1 MFTVGIDMGG
11 TFTDGYVSDGVRT
24 TVCKVPTTHFDL
36 SQSVVGCLR
45 RAAEDFGIELEKFL
59 ADVDLLRIA
68 TTIGTN
74 AVVEG
79 TGDAVGVIVEPGAE
93 RSLYG
98 PATTSPAEGVFVEAD
113 HVRGVPID
121 GDTDELLRHC
131 RELIGVGVR
140 RVVVSFRRG
149 NDRAEQ
155 DLRQV
160 VATRY
165 PEHYLRSIPLSIGSE
180 LPYPP
185 DHEVRTNTASLNA
198 YVSRPMAKLLY
209 RTEGLLQQEGLRVPV
224 MAVRSDASA
233 GRVARTTAI
242 ATYSSGPACGLSLV
256 ARLAHDY
263 GDHLAL
269 GFDMG
274 GTTLDLGLVV
284 DGEYPVDATP
294 ELRGVRVALP
304 VPRITSI
311 GLGGSSIAAA
321 GNDGGSVVTVGSD
334 SAGAIPGPACFGR
347 GGSAPTVTD
356 ADVVLG
362 FLAAGDRFG
371 DEIELVEG
379 PARGALESVI
389 GGSAEQAAARVRAAA
404 DAKGAAAVSAVLA
417 DAEVAATDVVLYA
430 FGGAGALHACGV
442 AEAAGITRVRSFL
455 FGSIFSASGV
465 ASGEVRQVVEAV
477 VNDGDDAAE
486 TVARLVRRARL
497 DLEAE
502 LLDPTAATLSLAVT
516 TSEDERLFAGSGDEI
531 VDAVAAVR
539 GQQRDGWRRLALIST
554 VTVPAAPP
562 IEVEPFDG
570 VATRT
575 VRWRDEPIE
584 TPLLGVGAL
593 RDGAT
598 VTGPALL
605 HLAGVVHAVAPGWT
619 VRLDERANLE
629 WSRT

>member
-11 TFTDGYVSDGVRT
+11 TFTDGYVTDGVRAM
-24 TVCKVPTTHFDL
+24 VCKVPTTHFDL

-45 RAAEDFGIELEKFL
+45 RAAEDFGLELEKFL

-93 RSLYG
+93 HSLYG
-98 PATTSPAEGVFVEAD
+98 ATATSPAVGVFVDAD
-113 HVRGVPID
+113 HVRGVPLD
-121 GDTDELLRHC
+121 GDAEDLLRHC
-131 RELIGVGVR
+131 RELVAVGVR
-140 RVVVSFRRG
+140 RVVVSFRAG
-149 NDRAEQ
+149 HDRAEQ
-155 DLRQV
+155 DLRHIV
-160 VATRY
+160 TNRY

-180 LPYPP
+180 LTSTP
-185 DHEVRTNTASLNA
+185 DDEVRANTAILNA

-256 ARLAHDY
+256 ARLAHEY
-263 GDHLAL
+263 GDRLAL

-284 DGEYPVDATP
+284 DGEYPVEATP

-304 VPRITSI
+304 VPRIASI
-311 GLGGSSIAAA
+311 GLGGSSIAA
-321 GNDGGSVVTVGSD
+321 DHGGSPVTVGPD
-334 SAGAIPGPACFGR
+334 SAGAVPGPACFGR
-347 GGSAPTVTD
+347 GGTAPTVTD
-356 ADVVLG
+356 ADLVLG
-362 FLAAGDRFG
+362 FLDAGDRFG
-371 DEIELVEG
+371 DEIELVEE
-379 PARGALESVI
+379 PARVALESVM
-389 GGSAEQAAARVRAAA
+389 GGSAEQAASRVRAAA
-404 DAKGAAAVSAVLA
+404 HAKGAAAVSAVLA
-417 DAEVAATDVVLYA
+417 DARVAPADVVLYA
-430 FGGAGALHACGV
+430 FGGAGALHASGV
-442 AEAAGITRVRSFL
+442 AEAAGIFRVRSFL
-455 FGSIFSASGV
+455 FGSIFSACGV
-465 ASGEVRQVVEAV
+465 ASGDVRQVVDAV
-477 VNDGDDAAE
+477 LTSGDDAADV
-486 TVARLVRRARL
+486 VARLVRRAAL

-502 LLDPTAATLSLAVT
+502 LLDPATAALSLVVT
-516 TSEDERLFAGSGDEI
+516 TTGGDRVFSGSGERI
-531 VDAVAAVR
+531 VEAVAAADR
-539 GQQRDGWRRLALIST
+539 TGWRRLALTSI

-562 IEVEPFDG
+562 IDVEPFDG

-575 VRWRDEPIE
+575 VRWSEGPIE

-593 RDGAT
+593 RDAAT

-605 HLAGVVHAVAPGWT
+605 HVAGVVHAVAPGWT
-619 VRLDERANLE
+619 VRLDGQANLE